1 MEQNPSTHRPPQ
13 HEITLRFFAQPTDQN
28 ALGKVHGGAVMKWI
42 DEAGAAVALSWS
54 KQICVT
60 VYVGGIRFV
69 KPILVGSLIEV
80 HARLIYTG
88 RTSMHVAVDVR
99 AGDPRDGNLSQTTHC
114 IIGYVAIDGA
124 GRPIEVPKW
133 EPQTPEDIALQQHAI
148 NAMAL
153 SKRIEEEMRRF
164 MRE

>member
-1 MEQNPSTHRPPQ
+1 MRSR
-13 HEITLRFFAQPTDQN
+13 EITLRFFAQPTEQN
-28 ALGKVHGGAVMKWI
+28 VLGKVHGGAVMKWI
-42 DEAGAAVALSWS
+42 DEAGAAVAIGWS
-54 KQICVT
+54 GQTCVT

-69 KPILVGSLIEV
+69 KPILIGSLVEV

-99 AGDPRDGNLSQTTHC
+99 ASDPRDGVYTQTTHC
-114 IIGYVAIDGA
+114 IIGYVAIDGE
-124 GRPIEVPKW
+124 GRPMEVPKW
-133 EPQTPEDIALQQHAI
+133 EPQTPEDLALQQHAI

-164 MRE
+164 MSDST

>member
-1 MEQNPSTHRPPQ
+1 MRP
-13 HEITLRFFAQPTDQN
+13 HEVTLRFFAQPTEQN
-28 ALGKVHGGAVMKWI
+28 VLGKVHGGAVMKWI
-42 DEAGAAVALSWS
+42 DEGGAAVAIAWS
-54 KQICVT
+54 GQTCVT

-69 KPILVGSLIEV
+69 RPILIGSLVEV
-80 HARLIYTG
+80 HARLIHTG

-99 AGDPRDGNLSQTTHC
+99 ASDPRDGVYTQTTHC
-114 IIGYVAIDGA
+114 IIGYVAIDA
-124 GRPIEVPKW
+124 EGRPMAVPQWK
-133 EPQTPEDIALQQHAI
+133 PQTPEEVVLQQHAI